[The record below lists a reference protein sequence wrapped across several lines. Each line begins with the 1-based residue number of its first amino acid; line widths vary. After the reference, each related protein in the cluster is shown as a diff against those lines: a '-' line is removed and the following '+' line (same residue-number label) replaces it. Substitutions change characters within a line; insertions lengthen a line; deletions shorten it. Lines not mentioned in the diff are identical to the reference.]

1 MIIGPKYKIARR
13 LQSPIFEKTQTAK
26 FKERSA
32 RRAEKSNKR
41 MGGAKNQFGAQ
52 LIEKQ
57 KVRLTYRLSEKQFS
71 NYVKK
76 AVEQKKVVAN
86 VSLLQHL
93 ESRLDNILFRSGI
106 SESRGNARQMSSH
119 GHIMVNGTRVTI
131 PSMAI
136 GMNDIIS
143 IRSGSKTKKLFEGL
157 EARLMEKAAP
167 VWLSIDPKK
176 LEVKVIG
183 APESIE
189 DAGMLDFQS
198 VIEFYSR

>member
-13 LQSPIFEKTQTAK
+13 LGSPIFEKTQTTK

-76 AVEQKKVVAN
+76 AVGQKKVIASI
-86 VSLLQHL
+86 SLFQHL
-93 ESRLDNILFRSGI
+93 ESRLDNVLFRSGL
-106 SESRGNARQMSSH
+106 SESRGNARQMASH
-119 GHIMVNGTRVTI
+119 GHILVNGTRVTI
-131 PSMAI
+131 PSMALAI
-136 GMNDIIS
+136 NSVIS
-143 IRSGSKTKKLFEGL
+143 IREGSKAKKLFEGL
-157 EARLMEKAAP
+157 ETRLMDKTVSP
-167 VWLSIDPKK
+167 WISVDPKK
-176 LEVKVIG
+176 FEVKVL
-183 APESIE
+183 AVPEGIE
-189 DAGMLDFQS
+189 EAAGLDLQS

>member
-26 FKERSA
+26 FKERSE
-32 RRAEKSNKR
+32 RRAANSKKR

-76 AVEQKKVVAN
+76 AVGQRKVVAS
-86 VSLLQHL
+86 VGLMQLL
-93 ESRLDNILFRSGI
+93 ESRLDNVLFRSGL

-119 GHIMVNGTRVTI
+119 GHILINGTRVTI
-131 PSMAI
+131 PSMALKI
-136 GMNDIIS
+136 DDVVS
-143 IRSGSKTKKLFEGL
+143 IRTGSKNKKLFEGL
-157 EARLMEKAAP
+157 ESRLMERSALP
-167 VWLSIDPKK
+167 WLYVDPKK
-176 LEVKVIG
+176 MEVKII
-183 APESIE
+183 AIPESIQE
-189 DAGMLDFQS
+189 AGQLDLQS

>member
-13 LQSPIFEKTQTAK
+13 LGSPIFEKTQTTK

-71 NYVKK
+71 NYVRK
-76 AVEQKKVVAN
+76 AVEQKKVVA
-86 VSLLQHL
+86 SLGLLQQL
-93 ESRLDNILFRSGI
+93 ESRLDNILFRSGL
-106 SESRGNARQMSSH
+106 SASRGNARQMASH
-119 GHIMVNGTRVTI
+119 GHILVNGTKVTI
-131 PSMAI
+131 PSMAL
-136 GMNDIIS
+136 GVNDVIA
-143 IRSGSKTKKLFEGL
+143 IRIGSKNKKLFEGL
-157 EARLMEKAAP
+157 EARLMEKTIAP
-167 VWLSIDPKK
+167 WLSVDPKK
-176 LEVKVIG
+176 SEVKIIST
-183 APESIE
+183 PQSIE
-189 DAGMLDFQS
+189 ESGALDLQS